1 MKTFYQAITMGIIT
15 VILGLIFYNI
25 FITSDINKPK
35 NKSYI
40 LESSLFFTGITIRYL
55 LEIPIVQEYLH
66 ED

>member
-1 MKTFYQAITMGIIT
+1 MQTFYQAITMGIIT

-25 FITSDINKPK
+25 FITADVIKPT

-55 LEIPIVQEYLH
+55 MEVPLIQPYLT